1 MLLIKPIIYCGFF
14 YTFISIMRFNQI
26 EYKKPF
32 FKINDRLNEYLIK
45 YSRSLKIPLQYEDLT
60 HYTSLVPLENDK
72 GEPTLWN
79 RAIYNSNEMDSLY
92 DSLVEIYRLLI
103 SDGSKI
109 DHLTVDGIDFCT
121 YGNSKPF
128 RIKILNQLNDNYDY
142 YYIKI
147 ADASRVYG
155 LELEHHFSPNKINYI
170 YYDNTL
176 VEEHI
181 IGIPGDQFIEEVK
194 SKQRVINEVRLA
206 KEFVKFNEQ
215 CFVRL
220 LGDMRAYN
228 YVIVVTQDFD
238 QVQFRVRAID
248 FDQQCFEKRCKIYL
262 PQFYVDNLFYV
273 ELVQKA
279 IPMTTIQ
286 QYQKEEKS
294 LLKKRYLNDK
304 YQIDYLLNVIKKDK
318 ISFDDHVDNLKK
330 ELAKF
335 HNSSK
340 FLECNNM
347 GEILELNIHTMLEI

>member
-1 MLLIKPIIYCGFF
+1 MK
-14 YTFISIMRFNQI
+14 FNQI

-32 FKINDRLNEYLIK
+32 FKIKDFLNEYLVK
-45 YSRSLKIPLQYEDLT
+45 YSRSLEIPLQYEDLLN
-60 HYTSLVPLENDK
+60 YSGLVPLENDK

-79 RAIYNSNEMDSLY
+79 RAIYSSNEMDNLY
-92 DSLVEIYRLLI
+92 AGLVEIYRLLI

-109 DHLTVDGIDFCT
+109 DHLTVDGIDFCG

-147 ADASRVYG
+147 ADASRIYG

-170 YYDNTL
+170 YYKNTL

-181 IGIPGDQFIEEVK
+181 IGIPGDQFIDEVK
-194 SKQRVINEVRLA
+194 SKKREINEVRLA

-238 QVQFRVRAID
+238 QIQYRVRAID
-248 FDQQCFEKRCKIYL
+248 FDQQSFEKRCKIYL

-273 ELVQKA
+273 ELVQRA
-279 IPMTTIQ
+279 IPMETIQ

-304 YQIDYLLNVIKKDK
+304 YQIDYLLEVIKKDT
-318 ISFDDHVDNLKK
+318 ISFEDHVDNLRQ

-335 HNSSK
+335 HTSSA
-340 FLECNNM
+340 FLKCKNM
-347 GEILELNIHTMLEI
+347 GEILEENIKTMLEL